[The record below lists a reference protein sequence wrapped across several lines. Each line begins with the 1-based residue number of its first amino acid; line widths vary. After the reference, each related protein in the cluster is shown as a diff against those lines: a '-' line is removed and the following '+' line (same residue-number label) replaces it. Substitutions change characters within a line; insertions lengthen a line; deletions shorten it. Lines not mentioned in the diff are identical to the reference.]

1 MAGLQTCAPAAS
13 KLHSGVLFNQ
23 PVHLCRLDMH
33 PLLSL
38 TLPAGSF
45 LNAGNKDG
53 AASGFQ
59 VDALLRLKDVRST
72 RARCAGDGLVG
83 ES

>member
-1 MAGLQTCAPAAS
+1 MQHVWLLPAALTCTPHHH
-13 KLHSGVLFNQ
+13 KL
-23 PVHLCRLDMH
+23 P
-33 PLLSL
+33 
-38 TLPAGSF
+38 TGSF

-72 RARCAGDGLVG
+72 RARCVG
-83 ES
+83 RAALYKCRNTCSLHVFF